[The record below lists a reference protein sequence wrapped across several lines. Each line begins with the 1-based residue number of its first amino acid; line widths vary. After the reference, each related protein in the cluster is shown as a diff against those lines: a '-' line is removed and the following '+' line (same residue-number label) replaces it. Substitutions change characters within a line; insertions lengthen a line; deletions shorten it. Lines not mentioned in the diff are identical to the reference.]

1 MIDASLLVSRLK
13 NKNLTLCCAESITGG
28 LFGGAITSVNGSS
41 EIFKGGIISYTN
53 EIKNKVLQ
61 VPLDELEMFGAVSKE
76 VCVSMAKG
84 VKQIFNTDIAVSVTG
99 LAGPT
104 GDEKGN
110 PVGTVFMCIYF
121 KDDIICK
128 KIKFYG
134 NRKSVREQV
143 VKSLLK
149 NLNEIVDN
157 MDIDRL

>member
-1 MIDASLLVSRLK
+1 MIEASLLISRLK
-13 NKNLTLCCAESITGG
+13 NKNLTLCCAESLTGG

-41 EIFKGGIISYTN
+41 AVFKGGIISYTN
-53 EIKNKVLQ
+53 EIKNKVLN
-61 VPLDELEMFGAVSKE
+61 VPIEELNTFGAVSKE
-76 VCVSMAKG
+76 VCISMAKG
-84 VKQIFNTDIAVSVTG
+84 VKSIFNTDIAVSVTG

-104 GDEKGN
+104 LDEKGN

-121 KDDIICK
+121 KNNIVCK

-134 NRKSVREQV
+134 NRKSIREQV

-149 NLNEIVDN
+149 KLNEIVDN

>member
-1 MIDASLLVSRLK
+1 
-13 NKNLTLCCAESITGG
+13 
-28 LFGGAITSVNGSS
+28 
-41 EIFKGGIISYTN
+41 
-53 EIKNKVLQ
+53 
-61 VPLDELEMFGAVSKE
+61 
-76 VCVSMAKG
+76 
-84 VKQIFNTDIAVSVTG
+84 TG

-121 KDDIICK
+121 KNNIVCK

-134 NRKSVREQV
+134 NRKSIREQV

-149 NLNEIVDN
+149 KLNEIVDN